1 MIADVALD
9 YMLALGLASF
19 LVVGYL
25 LGSEHTAL
33 LTRMVAVRVRIIR
46 RQRRQVARAR
56 GERALALAQRDD
68 ALRQLAL
75 ADAAL
80 AEATHPVQHT
90 GDLPE
95 QDPAMDALMRVV
107 TGDEPVDEVPH
118 GAHHRPDH
126 TDTWLW
132 GERP

>member
-1 MIADVALD
+1 MSHDTAEMLLPAFVSVALAGCIW
-9 YMLALGLASF
+9 L
-19 LVVGYL
+19 GYL

-33 LTRMVAVRVRIIR
+33 LTRMVVVRVRIIR
-46 RQRRQVARAR
+46 RQRRRIVRLA

-75 ADAAL
+75 TDAAL

-95 QDPAMDALMRVV
+95 QDPRLEALVRAV
-107 TGDEPVDEVPH
+107 TDEAPVGD
-118 GAHHRPDH
+118 G
-126 TDTWLW
+126 DTWLH
-132 GERP
+132 GEPV